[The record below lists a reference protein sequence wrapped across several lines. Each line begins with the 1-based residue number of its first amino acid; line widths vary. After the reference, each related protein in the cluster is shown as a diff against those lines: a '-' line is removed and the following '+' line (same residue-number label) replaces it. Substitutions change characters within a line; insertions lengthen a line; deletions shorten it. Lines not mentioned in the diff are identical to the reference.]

1 MWSPK
6 KNPSAFPPLPL
17 DFLAEA
23 LMNLRCPVITWS
35 QPWRVRARN
44 TSHMGRNGI
53 LRNGSQWGC
62 HSIGAWTLT
71 CNVCFPGYQ
80 AVPKEGSNVGI
91 QLLQK
96 RDVIGIEHI
105 ISSSNTWQYMY
116 SNPKLVKIEK
126 WWPGNM
132 ESISFVVRMLETSFG
147 FIVLESFSLG
157 RVLAD
162 IPFMSGVVLCGLEDG

>member
-1 MWSPK
+1 M
-6 KNPSAFPPLPL
+6 
-17 DFLAEA
+17 
-23 LMNLRCPVITWS
+23 
-35 QPWRVRARN
+35 
-44 TSHMGRNGI
+44 
-53 LRNGSQWGC
+53 
-62 HSIGAWTLT
+62 
-71 CNVCFPGYQ
+71 
-80 AVPKEGSNVGI
+80 GI

-96 RDVIGIEHI
+96 KDVIGIEHI